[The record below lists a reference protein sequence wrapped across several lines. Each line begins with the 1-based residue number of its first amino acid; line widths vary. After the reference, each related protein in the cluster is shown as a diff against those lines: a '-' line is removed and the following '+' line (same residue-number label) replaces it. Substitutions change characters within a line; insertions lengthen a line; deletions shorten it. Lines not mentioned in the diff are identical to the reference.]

1 MALSFKNTIIRATR
15 QAKTKRAGSRIAI
28 QIAKENNDPL
38 YNKYV
43 LARKRYME
51 LKKRL
56 IEKYKSKARRA
67 IGRSF

>member
-1 MALSFKNTIIRATR
+1 MALSFKNTIVKATR

-28 QIAKENNDPL
+28 KIARENNDPL
-38 YNKYV
+38 YDRYV
-43 LARKRYME
+43 MARKKYLE